1 MEIWKEAK
9 FYIKVSYCAEFL
21 SALIWVLYLGFIF
34 PLRRHKDIDLIV
46 TLEG

>member
-9 FYIKVSYCAEFL
+9 FYIKVSYCAELL
-21 SALIWVLYLGFIF
+21 SALLWVLYLGCI
-34 PLRRHKDIDLIV
+34 LLLHRQKDIDLIV